1 MRIPG
6 TDMGRMTR
14 KERCW
19 QCDRRR
25 SDVTLRMCDDRLCQD
40 CDNVNRAVSEGRAC
54 ADISATDMAT
64 SSNAYT
70 GEYVANE
77 LLSFV
82 VHKLQWMPP
91 DGITQLCVNFYEE
104 DAIDYALKVLF
115 ELCGGP
121 GREDRHRKRQGERK
135 KVSTMGD
142 IISLIQRRHNEL
154 PVKFV
159 SFDLGNLP
167 PVSFDN
173 IDVCVLLTRMER
185 MQAEMNTL
193 KSVVSAQVSVCN
205 DLKQMHAVRLTD
217 RELSLSSEHR
227 DPTMSEL
234 FVELPPLP
242 SGSCISPMTTPPA
255 VVVQSLDNAA
265 VTQLIPVDPV
275 VAQPMA
281 AQRAVAQPMLANPAV
296 AQPMAAHPADAQPMA
311 AHPAVAQPMA
321 AHPAVAQPMATHPA
335 VAQPMAVQPA
345 VAQPMAVHPAI
356 AQPMA
361 AHPAVAQ
368 PMAIEPAVAQPMMA
382 IEPAIAQPMMA
393 HPAVAQP
400 MAAHPAVAQPM
411 AVHPAIAQPM
421 AAHPA
426 VAQPMAVEPA
436 VAQPMMAPAV
446 TQPMA
451 AHPAVA
457 QPMAAHPAV
466 ARLMAPHPAVAQPM
480 APHPAVAQ
488 SMAAQPA
495 VARPMAAHPAV
506 AQPMTTHPAVAQ
518 LRSAA
523 QPMAAHLAVA
533 QPMAAQPAVAQPM
546 VTHSAVAQPT
556 AAHQTAAPTTQ
567 DWVAVVKRQRK
578 RKPTTTVSHAQR
590 SNVTTSR
597 REARG
602 LVIGKATDI
611 RIRASMRYANVF
623 VSRLDPK
630 VSCEDLCAYLQ
641 DIIQVRPTIEAVK
654 VTDHYSSFHIT
665 SECRD
670 PSVFLD
676 ANIWPEGSLVR
687 WWRHKKDPAS
697 TSRVPSDTSDE
708 HRVHTL
714 V

>member
-1 MRIPG
+1 
-6 TDMGRMTR
+6 
-14 KERCW
+14 
-19 QCDRRR
+19 
-25 SDVTLRMCDDRLCQD
+25 
-40 CDNVNRAVSEGRAC
+40 
-54 ADISATDMAT
+54 
-64 SSNAYT
+64 
-70 GEYVANE
+70 
-77 LLSFV
+77 
-82 VHKLQWMPP
+82 
-91 DGITQLCVNFYEE
+91 
-104 DAIDYALKVLF
+104 
-115 ELCGGP
+115 
-121 GREDRHRKRQGERK
+121 
-135 KVSTMGD
+135 MGD

-159 SFDLGNLP
+159 SFDLGNLT

-227 DPTMSEL
+227 DPTISEL

-265 VTQLIPVDPV
+265 VTQLIPVDPA

-281 AQRAVAQPMLANPAV
+281 AQRAVAQPMLANLAV

-345 VAQPMAVHPAI
+345 VAQPMAVHPA
-356 AQPMA
+356 
-361 AHPAVAQ
+361 VAQ

-382 IEPAIAQPMMA
+382 IEPAVAQPMMA

-411 AVHPAIAQPM
+411 AVHPVIAQPM

-426 VAQPMAVEPA
+426 VAQPMAEPA
-436 VAQPMMAPAV
+436 VAEPIMA
-446 TQPMA
+446 
-451 AHPAVA
+451 PAVA
-457 QPMAAHPAV
+457 QPMAAHPAI

-546 VTHSAVAQPT
+546 ATHLAAAQPMVTHSAVAQPT
-556 AAHQTAAPTTQ
+556 AAHPTAAPTTQ

-641 DIIQVRPTIEAVK
+641 DIIQVRPIIEAVK

-687 WWRHKKDPAS
+687 WWRHKKDPAR
-697 TSRVPSDTSDE
+697 TSCVPSDTSDE

-714 V
+714 M

>member
-1 MRIPG
+1 MAVRP
-6 TDMGRMTR
+6 
-14 KERCW
+14 EAL
-19 QCDRRR
+19 RRNFI
-25 SDVTLRMCDDRLCQD
+25 RMCDDRLCQD

-54 ADISATDMAT
+54 ADISDKTSATDMAT

-104 DAIDYALKVLF
+104 DAIDYASKVLF

-356 AQPMA
+356 GQPMA

-382 IEPAIAQPMMA
+382 IEPAVAQPMMA

-446 TQPMA
+446 AQPMA

-457 QPMAAHPAV
+457 QPITAHPAV

-523 QPMAAHLAVA
+523 HLAVA
-533 QPMAAQPAVAQPM
+533 QPMAAQPAVAQPMATHLAAAQPM

-578 RKPTTTVSHAQR
+578 RKPTTTVSDAQR
-590 SNVTTSR
+590 GKVTTSR

-611 RIRASMRYANVF
+611 RIKASMRYANVF

-714 V
+714 M

>member
-1 MRIPG
+1 
-6 TDMGRMTR
+6 
-14 KERCW
+14 
-19 QCDRRR
+19 
-25 SDVTLRMCDDRLCQD
+25 
-40 CDNVNRAVSEGRAC
+40 
-54 ADISATDMAT
+54 
-64 SSNAYT
+64 
-70 GEYVANE
+70 
-77 LLSFV
+77 
-82 VHKLQWMPP
+82 MP
-91 DGITQLCVNFYEE
+91 QY
-104 DAIDYALKVLF
+104 
-115 ELCGGP
+115 GGP
-121 GREDRHRKRQGERK
+121 GREDRHRKRQGGRK

-173 IDVCVLLTRMER
+173 IDVCVLLIRMER

-275 VAQPMA
+275 VAQPKA

-382 IEPAIAQPMMA
+382 IEPAVAQPMMA

-446 TQPMA
+446 AQPMA

-533 QPMAAQPAVAQPM
+533 QPMAAQPAVAQPMATHLAAAQPM

-714 V
+714 M